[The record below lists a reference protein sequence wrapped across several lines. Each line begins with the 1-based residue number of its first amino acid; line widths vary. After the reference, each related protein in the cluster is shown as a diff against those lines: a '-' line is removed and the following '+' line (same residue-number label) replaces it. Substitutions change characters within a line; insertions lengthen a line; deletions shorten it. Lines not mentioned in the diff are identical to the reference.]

1 MLKGLNHITLSVRDL
16 RRSLTYYTEL
26 LGFSLRAR
34 WDDGAYL
41 TLGGLWLC
49 LVHDV
54 QVRTGPLG
62 EYTHIALSVA
72 PEDFDAFSR
81 KVAQGAHPTWKENA
95 SEGESIYLLDPDG
108 HKLEVHAGSLV
119 SRLAALRKE
128 PYHGLVLYGAEQVRS
143 GDETN

>member
-1 MLKGLNHITLSVRDL
+1 MVLKGLNHITLSVRAL

-26 LGFSLRAR
+26 LGFALRAR
-34 WDDGAYL
+34 WDNGAYL
-41 TLGGLWLC
+41 TLGDLWLC

-54 QVRTGPLG
+54 QVRSGPSG

-72 PEDFDAFSR
+72 PEDFEAFSR
-81 KVAQGAHPTWKENA
+81 KVADGAHPKWKQNT

-108 HKLEVHAGSLV
+108 HKLEVHAGSLE

-128 PYHGLVLYGAEQVRS
+128 PYDGLVLY
-143 GDETN
+143 DEEHKG